1 MRSLRERRS
10 AHEPSSELFRAHDRQ
25 QSSGSLSALP
35 THKKHRIPTF
45 GSLRFV
51 HCDLRHVFAGLVCG
65 LLLFVFCC
73 VYASMIFQQPDLP
86 AALEAIVP
94 LGVGMHTFSMM
105 SGSLMFA
112 WRSGCKASI
121 AGPDLNAVVFIAEAT
136 WAIANAV
143 CPSGS
148 VEAEASSSSGSSSR
162 PSSSGRRLGGSQGS
176 GRECPSD
183 VADVLV
189 PTVLAG
195 CMIASLL
202 VGLSFV
208 LIGVCR
214 LTGVVGFVPANVTAG
229 FLSCVGWK
237 VIKASLKV
245 ASGNPLKLFKA
256 DGAYLVDLFGS
267 WDSSWR
273 LLLPGIPIGLLLYFC
288 KRWHIS
294 SPSITFPV
302 LIGAPTALFYIII
315 FASGHT
321 MSSMRELGWLNPQSN
336 SEWPEGYAFYDQWVV
351 FYSGLANDKIDWAA
365 LAAGVPSWAIMIL
378 IVCLDHMLMLA
389 YTETALKIELDYNRE
404 MIVGGAASILNG
416 LLTASPA
423 YAQTKFTVLNY
434 SFASRTDSAIPS
446 LVTAAFG
453 GALFFSGVPVI
464 DFLPRFLLAGLLIYS
479 GSGFLIENLW
489 DARNLYDRF
498 SFGSIWAVFIINV
511 IAGELLPQYGLL
523 IAFVVGI
530 VLSAFGFAFK
540 FAQTSKLA
548 DSVPGYDYSSTAIRS
563 AAQEMKLGVLGC
575 WYHIFPCSGYMFFGT
590 SALLYNKFKSH
601 VVDLQRLPR
610 YERTKFIIFDMC
622 AVNET
627 DETALNVFKK
637 VKRLATSHHITI
649 VWCGLND
656 KIKKRFEVHG
666 VLDHSLKDH
675 SLRDHDG
682 ALRGSRHDG
691 AHMFQTMA
699 AGVGAVV
706 HQDLDTAVKV
716 VEDLL
721 LQHVHNLAQRWL
733 VHPDARKIWIRTML
747 HDSVTATTAVS
758 DGGIGPNQLLRWA
771 DKCVVPRKTAV
782 FLEGDYDDGLYLLY
796 QGKVITAS
804 ENPPARTTVYP
815 GAFFNESVLLRSEG
829 TGGTLYTATAEE
841 DSVILCLSHSQRQ
854 AMQWAEPHLAY
865 NLVLAVFRQA
875 EMRQPHFRHA
885 KHNAPM
891 NAPALPAPLRRKRTP
906 PWKQRRAAEH
916 DAQHD
921 ASSPDG
927 YSPGSRGVNGSTPGS
942 TDTSTS
948 SSHMELDEGGGGSPG
963 SSRQSS
969 PCVAATPSAPMTA
982 LMTAPSPQL
991 QHSPVLSFLSSL
1003 CDGVFST
1010 SASGSATGQPP
1021 SSPEPLAHAEEGK
1034 GGRAHFGAHFGNLG
1048 ESGGGSRVAASLP
1061 MVAGAEASRKI
1072 GHQSM
1077 CQSTAECAQPLS
1089 SWARVR
1095 THKVQRH
1102 FSPEVAST
1110 HGHQPSVASTN
1121 ERQAQRK
1128 AAHATRKAKDT
1139 NFKSFL
1145 EVIQAAIDAAQETEA
1160 LPAPVRE
1167 MTNRLTRAVTR
1178 GLSGLGLV
1186 APSSNEGQAVDDA
1199 QSCGRRRR
1207 PSNEGQAIDGV
1218 VGTLGR
1224 VGSGLHRSLT
1234 AATRTRLSDASSG
1247 SSHSLTE
1254 EGARERLKLDGR
1266 HHGQRSARHA
1276 ALFDKQFLDEHEY
1289 KAPLTRKQREHYQ
1302 LIFRLNDHS
1311 SSAGGD
1317 DEERG
1322 RLKITELSRYM
1333 ESLGHAVP
1341 LAELVAM
1348 MNEEGITHAAED
1360 AELSLEDF
1368 LEFIRRSIVS
1378 DLPAKKMPYVEKLF
1392 QRYAHNPSD
1401 ARTRGQTRSHT
1412 AEDATTPHGQTKTL
1426 AKTLFASPAARSSTA
1441 TSSEAPPEELP
1452 DRQHQTASHPLFGM
1466 FESRSGKRSA
1476 VGAALGGTRGAF
1488 GAALAAGGPE
1498 FAEPRVHK
1506 SDAEAM
1512 LRELGC
1518 ELDEYTFTEIFDEVD
1533 SDGSGYL
1540 QYDELVTA
1548 LGMIK
1553 RNVVEVMKLEQAF
1566 TKLRSLERLKELKAD
1581 PKHKRRHA
1589 HAVYASDLVH
1599 TLKISEVEAEEMI
1612 FIADLKD
1619 EDATLE
1625 KSIDFSE
1632 FKQVVVNWSN

>member
-1 MRSLRERRS
+1 
-10 AHEPSSELFRAHDRQ
+10 
-25 QSSGSLSALP
+25 
-35 THKKHRIPTF
+35 
-45 GSLRFV
+45 
-51 HCDLRHVFAGLVCG
+51 
-65 LLLFVFCC
+65 
-73 VYASMIFQQPDLP
+73 MIFQQPDLP
-86 AALEAIVP
+86 AALEAVVP
-94 LGVGMHTFSMM
+94 LGVGMHTFSIM
-105 SGSLMFA
+105 SGSLIFA

-136 WAIANAV
+136 LAIANAV
-143 CPSGS
+143 CPSGLVDAS
-148 VEAEASSSSGSSSR
+148 ASSSSGSSS
-162 PSSSGRRLGGSQGS
+162 SSSSLGRRLGGSQGS

-208 LIGVCR
+208 FIGVCR

-256 DGAYLVDLFGS
+256 DGAYLVALFGS

-294 SPSITFPV
+294 SPSITFPL
-302 LIGAPTALFYIII
+302 LISVPTALFYIIM

-351 FYSGLANDKIDWAA
+351 FYSGLANGKIDWAA
-365 LAAGVPSWAIMIL
+365 LAAGVPSWTIMTL

-453 GALFFSGVPVI
+453 GTLFFSGVPVI

-498 SFGSIWAVFIINV
+498 SFCSIWAVFIINV

-540 FAQTSKLA
+540 FAKTSKLA

-590 SALLYNKFKSH
+590 SALLYNRFKSH

-675 SLRDHDG
+675 SLSDHDG
-682 ALRGSRHDG
+682 AMRGSRHDG
-691 AHMFQTMA
+691 ARMFQTMA

-796 QGKVITAS
+796 QGKVITSS

-854 AMQWAEPHLAY
+854 EMQWAEPHLAY

-921 ASSPDG
+921 ASIPDG
-927 YSPGSRGVNGSTPGS
+927 YSPSSGGVNGSPPSSGGVNGPPPGSGGVDGSPHGS
-942 TDTSTS
+942 TDTSTGTS
-948 SSHMELDEGGGGSPG
+948 SSHMALDKGGGGSPG

-982 LMTAPSPQL
+982 PMTAPSPHL

-1003 CDGVFST
+1003 CGAVLSN
-1010 SASGSATGQPP
+1010 SASGSATGPPP
-1021 SSPEPLAHAEEGK
+1021 SSPEPLVHAEEGK
-1034 GGRAHFGAHFGNLG
+1034 VGRAHFGILG
-1048 ESGGGSRVAASLP
+1048 ECGSGSRVAASLP
-1061 MVAGAEASRKI
+1061 VVAGAEAIRKI
-1072 GHQSM
+1072 GRQSM
-1077 CQSTAECAQPLS
+1077 RQSTAECAQPLS

-1095 THKVQRH
+1095 THKAQRH
-1102 FSPEVAST
+1102 FSPEEAST
-1110 HGHQPSVASTN
+1110 HGHQSNVASTN

-1145 EVIQAAIDAAQETEA
+1145 EVIQAAIEAAQETEA
-1160 LPAPVRE
+1160 LPAPMRE

-1186 APSSNEGQAVDDA
+1186 ATSSNEGQAIDDG

-1207 PSNEGQAIDGV
+1207 PSNEGQAVDGAG
-1218 VGTLGR
+1218 GTLGR
-1224 VGSGLHRSLT
+1224 GGSGLHRGLT
-1234 AATRTRLSDASSG
+1234 AATRSRLSDASSG

-1266 HHGQRSARHA
+1266 HHGQRSSRHA

-1289 KAPLTRKQREHYQ
+1289 KAPLTRKQREHYK

-1317 DEERG
+1317 EERG
-1322 RLKITELSRYM
+1322 RLKITELYRYM

-1360 AELSLEDF
+1360 SEISLEDF

-1378 DLPAKKMPYVEKLF
+1378 DLPAQKMPYVEKLF

-1401 ARTRGQTRSHT
+1401 ARTRGLTRSHT
-1412 AEDATTPHGQTKTL
+1412 AEDATTPHGQSKTL
-1426 AKTLFASPAARSSTA
+1426 AKTLFTSPAARSSTA
-1441 TSSEAPPEELP
+1441 KPPEAPPEELP
-1452 DRQHQTASHPLFGM
+1452 DWQHQTTSRPFFGM
-1466 FESRSGKRSA
+1466 IESRSGKRSA
-1476 VGAALGGTRGAF
+1476 LGGTCGTF

-1498 FAEPRVHK
+1498 FAEPRIHK

-1518 ELDEYTFTEIFDEVD
+1518 ELDEHTFTEIFDEVD

-1566 TKLRSLERLKELKAD
+1566 TKLRSLERLKDLKAD

-1612 FIADLKD
+1612 FIADLKN